1 MKTKFNRLLLALV
14 VISFISTTIS
24 CGPLFYRPKKHFA
37 KNKLD
42 SPYDVI
48 IVPGFPYEEGKEW
61 SPVIKIRTVWA
72 DYLYEHGHTK
82 NIIFSGSAVHS
93 PFVESK
99 VMAAYAEKLGVPKEH
114 IFTEE
119 KAEHTLENVYYSY
132 RMAKALGF
140 KKIAVASD
148 FVQAKQL
155 SRFIRKFDLP
165 ISMLPIVIDTLKTL
179 EKAEPKIDVASLK
192 VANFVPQSE
201 RQNLKKRFRGTRGK
215 RIKWH
220 KEDLKTERLRR
231 KYKNNIIQE

>member
-1 MKTKFNRLLLALV
+1 MAT
-14 VISFISTTIS
+14 IIS

-42 SPYDVI
+42 GPYDVI

-93 PFVESK
+93 PFIESK
-99 VMAAYAEKLGVPKEH
+99 IMAAYAEKLGVPKEH

-132 RMAKALGF
+132 RMAKDLGF

-179 EKAEPKIDVASLK
+179 EKVEPKIDVASLK
-192 VANFVPQSE
+192 VVNFIPLSD
-201 RQNLKKRFRGTRGK
+201 RQNLQKRFRGTRGK

-220 KEDLKTERLRR
+220 KEDVKTERLRK
-231 KYKNNIIQE
+231 KYKDNIIQE